1 MNYALEVEKLSFAY
15 RKQLVLKEISFFIE
29 KGQFISIIGP
39 NGSGKSTLLKNLS
52 NVYNP
57 ESGFIKI
64 YSKDIKKYRT
74 KELAKNISLV
84 PQDTTI
90 SYDFTVFD
98 IVLMGRFPY
107 LDRFKK
113 ENEEDFKIVT
123 EALKK
128 TNTFHLRNRNINEI
142 SGGERQRVIIAR
154 ALAQES
160 EIIFLDEPTSHL
172 DINHQ
177 IDLLNLLKQLNEEK
191 GTTIILVLHDIN
203 LACRYS
209 DKIILM
215 DKGEIVSKGT
225 PIEVVTR
232 KNIEKAYGL
241 NVIVEQNPYTDSLYI
256 VPLSLN
262 SGIDQNKK
270 SNKKIHVIAGGGT
283 SGEILS
289 KLEEK
294 GYDVSVGVVNVGD
307 SDWQLAKKLSLD
319 VVDERPFSAIS
330 EKSFKENMEAIGK
343 SDVVILSSIP
353 YGEGNL
359 KNLEAAYNGLKMGKK
374 VYLVN
379 KYTKYDKF
387 DYTEGEGL
395 KILESMKKDGL
406 IIINS
411 IDQFTKEG

>member
-1 MNYALEVEKLSFAY
+1 
-15 RKQLVLKEISFFIE
+15 
-29 KGQFISIIGP
+29 
-39 NGSGKSTLLKNLS
+39 
-52 NVYNP
+52 
-57 ESGFIKI
+57 
-64 YSKDIKKYRT
+64 
-74 KELAKNISLV
+74 
-84 PQDTTI
+84 
-90 SYDFTVFD
+90 
-98 IVLMGRFPY
+98 
-107 LDRFKK
+107 
-113 ENEEDFKIVT
+113 
-123 EALKK
+123 
-128 TNTFHLRNRNINEI
+128 
-142 SGGERQRVIIAR
+142 
-154 ALAQES
+154 
-160 EIIFLDEPTSHL
+160 
-172 DINHQ
+172 
-177 IDLLNLLKQLNEEK
+177 
-191 GTTIILVLHDIN
+191 HDIN

-225 PIEVVTR
+225 PIEVITR

-241 NVIVEQNPYTDSLYI
+241 NVIVEENPYTDSLYI

-262 SGIDQNKK
+262 NSIDQNKK
-270 SNKKIHVIAGGGT
+270 RNKKIHVIAGGGT